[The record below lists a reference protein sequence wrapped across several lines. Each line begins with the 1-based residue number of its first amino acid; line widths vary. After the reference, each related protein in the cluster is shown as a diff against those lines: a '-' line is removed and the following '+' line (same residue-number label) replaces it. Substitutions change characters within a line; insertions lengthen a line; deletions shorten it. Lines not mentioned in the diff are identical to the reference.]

1 MRLTRFAPFVLAL
14 ALPACLPPHP
24 PPAPPPPEVSPQ
36 SAVVALGQLSP
47 AIVAR
52 YLGTFRSAGNRLT
65 FRRIG
70 DRLYADHDG
79 RADATPLSFVG
90 LGTFADAMG
99 TAYLFM
105 PPDGSGGTL
114 RTLAPDGTSRDWVR

>member
-1 MRLTRFAPFVLAL
+1 MRLTRFVPFVLAL
-14 ALPACLPPHP
+14 ALSACLPPHP
-24 PPAPPPPEVSPQ
+24 PPAPPPPEVSPH
-36 SAVVALGQLSP
+36 SAMVSLDQLSP

-52 YLGTFRSAGNRLT
+52 YLGTFHNAGNRLT

-70 DRLYADHDG
+70 DQLYADHDG
-79 RADATPLSFVG
+79 RTDATPLSFVG

-99 TAYLFM
+99 TAYLFV

-114 RTLAPDGTSRDWVR
+114 RTLARDGTSRDWVR